1 MASNPV
7 RSGRRRLAL
16 GGLITVTALSL
27 AACGSFGGGGGGGDD
42 DEAGGGDGTVTFWQ
56 YYGDPDSP
64 TGGPLYDVLKAY
76 DEENDDLTID
86 IRYIPFPD
94 FNRTLTQAAAAD
106 ELPDIAL
113 INAFDTQSMADAGVI
128 EDLSDR
134 VEEWGE
140 QDAYFPTGWETAQ
153 VEGATF
159 GIPHVADAYAVYYN
173 VDQLAAANIEP
184 PATWEDMEAASAALA
199 ADGRYGLTVSGIEGA
214 QGATGLVI
222 RLLAAGG
229 SLEEFGRSG
238 AGAEALAS
246 FQRLVASGGMS
257 EGFLTWI
264 EDDAKNQFA
273 TGQAAMM
280 INSATYVN
288 ILREEAPELNWDVAL
303 LPEDAERLTF
313 LSAEN
318 LTIGAGSPDADAAWD
333 VIEHLQ
339 DPDVLAEYLPV
350 RNKLPARDDVT
361 GTDEDPIRQRFADQ
375 LQYAWAPEGELA
387 AHADEVLTIVQE
399 AMQAVVSGSS
409 TPEAAA
415 EVAQADIDEVL
426 GAS

>member
-140 QDAYFPTGWETAQ
+140 QDA
-153 VEGATF
+153 
-159 GIPHVADAYAVYYN
+159 
-173 VDQLAAANIEP
+173 
-184 PATWEDMEAASAALA
+184 
-199 ADGRYGLTVSGIEGA
+199 
-214 QGATGLVI
+214 
-222 RLLAAGG
+222 
-229 SLEEFGRSG
+229 
-238 AGAEALAS
+238 
-246 FQRLVASGGMS
+246 
-257 EGFLTWI
+257 
-264 EDDAKNQFA
+264 
-273 TGQAAMM
+273 
-280 INSATYVN
+280 
-288 ILREEAPELNWDVAL
+288 
-303 LPEDAERLTF
+303 
-313 LSAEN
+313 
-318 LTIGAGSPDADAAWD
+318 
-333 VIEHLQ
+333 
-339 DPDVLAEYLPV
+339 
-350 RNKLPARDDVT
+350 
-361 GTDEDPIRQRFADQ
+361 
-375 LQYAWAPEGELA
+375 
-387 AHADEVLTIVQE
+387 
-399 AMQAVVSGSS
+399 
-409 TPEAAA
+409 
-415 EVAQADIDEVL
+415 
-426 GAS
+426 